1 MARASTHP
9 GVVRPNSPVMAVEA
23 GEGKAIVGKA
33 MVSKAPSFYEM
44 LISLCCAPSGVSL
57 TVMLNCILD
66 VVLVFRVRY
75 CREKLVRRVST
86 NLQDQKAR
94 DQSSLYAKNAKAVME
109 PVAGSRPMT
118 TA

>member
-1 MARASTHP
+1 
-9 GVVRPNSPVMAVEA
+9 MAVEA

-75 CREKLVRRVST
+75 LGKSWFVEYQQISKSKMRETGAAFIPKL
-86 NLQDQKAR
+86 QMQ
-94 DQSSLYAKNAKAVME
+94 
-109 PVAGSRPMT
+109 
-118 TA
+118 